1 MSSAIASRRYASALL
16 DVAVDGNFLERVNE
30 DLQKIDEV
38 LSQSREL
45 LVALR
50 SPLINGDKKS
60 HLLEEIFRNDIGE
73 KTMLFVKL
81 LAHKKRAG
89 LLPEVIGEFA
99 TLLDEKNGVVNA
111 DVKSAVKLSDDQA
124 KDLVN
129 GLSVRTGKKIRAKIS
144 LDEALIGGVT
154 VKIGD
159 TILDGSVSHQLQL
172 LRKALVGES
181 A

>member
-16 DVAVDGNFLERVNE
+16 DVAVDGNFLEKVTE
-30 DLQKIDEV
+30 DLQKILEV
-38 LSQSREL
+38 LDQSHEL
-45 LVALR
+45 ILALR
-50 SPLINGDKKS
+50 SPLIKGDTKS
-60 HLLEEIFRNDIGE
+60 RILEEIFRTDICD
-73 KTMLFVKL
+73 KTMIFVKL

-89 LLPEVIGEFA
+89 LLPEVISEFS
-99 TLLDEKNGVVNA
+99 TLLDEKNGIVNA

-124 KDLVN
+124 RDLVN
-129 GLSVRTGKKIRAKIS
+129 GLSVRTGKKIRAKMS

-172 LRKALVGES
+172 LRKSLAG
-181 A
+181 ATA

>member
-16 DVAVDGNFLERVNE
+16 DVAVDGNFLERVTE

-38 LSQSREL
+38 IGQSREL
-45 LVALR
+45 MLALK
-50 SPLINGDKKS
+50 SPLIKGDRKS
-60 HLLEEIFRNDIGE
+60 RLLEEIFRNDISE

-89 LLPEVIGEFA
+89 LLPEVISEFS
-99 TLLDEKNGVVNA
+99 TLLDEKNGVMNA
-111 DVKSAVKLSDDQA
+111 DVKSAVRLSDDQA
-124 KDLVN
+124 LALVN

-159 TILDGSVSHQLQL
+159 TILDGSISHQLQL
-172 LRKALVGES
+172 LRKSLVGES

>member
-16 DVAVDGNFLERVNE
+16 DVAVDGNFLERVTE

-45 LVALR
+45 LHALR

-60 HLLEEIFRNDIGE
+60 RLLEEIFRNEIGE
-73 KTMLFVKL
+73 KTMLFIKL

-89 LLPEVIGEFA
+89 VLPGVINEFT
-99 TLLDEKNGVVNA
+99 TLLDEKNGVINA
-111 DVKSAVKLSDDQA
+111 DVKSAIKLSDDQA
-124 KDLVN
+124 RDLVN

-172 LRKALVGES
+172 LRKTLVGES